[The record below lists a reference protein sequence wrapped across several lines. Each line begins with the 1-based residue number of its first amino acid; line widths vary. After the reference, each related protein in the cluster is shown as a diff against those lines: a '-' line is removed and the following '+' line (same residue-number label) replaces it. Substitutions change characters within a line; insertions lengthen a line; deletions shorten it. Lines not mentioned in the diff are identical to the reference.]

1 MKESIEK
8 ITMINLKIESTKAH
22 EFLEYLLVTLL
33 ILEAN
38 SIYSQIY
45 GVHLIIR
52 TLIIIL
58 STIITGCFIF
68 NKKTEL
74 HKEVIK
80 FIIYVFICSGFMF
93 FNTSGLNGKVISLL
107 LFAIYLPLNL
117 IYLSNLS
124 RENLKKL
131 LKKFINVVIILCL
144 VSLFFWILSA
154 ILNILKPTATIK
166 AVWGKPYSTFET
178 FFYLHFN
185 TQDVWWITGSPLI
198 RNTGIFTEGPM
209 YAFVLITALIFNNL
223 LCFENTKTNFIKTV
237 ILFVTMISTISVTG
251 IICAVL
257 IIGSNLNIYLSKKI
271 NSKMF
276 FICASIILII
286 CIIVA
291 PFGFDMLNKKLQTG
305 SATHRQLDI
314 ENGIKAFR
322 ESPIIGKGILHERP
336 TEDDYKN
343 GYGYSNTII
352 PVLSDGGTMLG
363 VIYLLPIILLVC
375 KCFKEDKENT
385 KKYIVLG
392 LIYMIILFT
401 TLVQYRLML
410 IFLINIIYCLQLNIN
425 KINTHN
431 IQPISEGI
439 RINEK

>member
-1 MKESIEK
+1 
-8 ITMINLKIESTKAH
+8 MINLKIKSTKAH
-22 EFLEYLLVTLL
+22 EFFEYLLVTLL

-58 STIITGCFIF
+58 ATIFTSFFIF
-68 NKKTEL
+68 HKKTKL
-74 HKEVIK
+74 HKEIIK
-80 FIIYVFICSGFMF
+80 FIVYVFICSGIMF
-93 FNTSGLNGKVISLL
+93 VNTSSLNGKVISIL

-124 RENLKKL
+124 RQNFKKL
-131 LKKFINVVIILCL
+131 LKKFVNVAIVLCL
-144 VSLFFWILSA
+144 ISLLFWFLSA
-154 ILNILKPTATIK
+154 ILNILKPTTTIK

-185 TQDVWWITGSPLI
+185 TQDVWWITGAPLI
-198 RNTGIFTEGPM
+198 RNTGIFIEGPM
-209 YAFVLITALIFNNL
+209 YAFVLIIALIFNNL

-257 IIGSNLNIYLSKKI
+257 IIGSNLNIYLSKKV

-276 FICASIILII
+276 FIYASIICII

-291 PFGFDMLNKKLQTG
+291 PFGFDMLSKKLQTG

-314 ENGIKAFR
+314 KNGIEAFV
-322 ESPIIGKGILHERP
+322 ENPIMGKGILHDRP
-336 TEDDYKN
+336 TEDDYEN

-363 VIYLLPIILLVC
+363 VIYILPIMLLGFR
-375 KCFKEDKENT
+375 CFKEDKET
-385 KKYIVLG
+385 IKKFILLG
-392 LIYMIILFT
+392 LIYIIILFT

-410 IFLINIIYCLQLNIN
+410 IFFISIVYCLQLNMKKN
-425 KINTHN
+425 SKHR
-431 IQPISEGI
+431 IQPISEG
-439 RINEK
+439 EE